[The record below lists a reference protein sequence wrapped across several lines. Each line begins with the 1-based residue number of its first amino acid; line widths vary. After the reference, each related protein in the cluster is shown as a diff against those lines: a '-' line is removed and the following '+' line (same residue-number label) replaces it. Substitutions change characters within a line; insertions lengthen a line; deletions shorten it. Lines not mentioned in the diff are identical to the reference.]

1 MKVLSFGLLALFCIT
16 FACCHSDKRAD
27 AAKLA
32 ELAKVAPADAP
43 VFKFDELKH
52 DFGDINQGEQVSYT
66 FKFKNVGKSPLVITK
81 AKASC
86 GCTVPKYD
94 NKLIDPNE
102 DGTIEVT
109 FTASG
114 PGLQYKT
121 VKIFANTI
129 PEIHELNITAN
140 VIAKDKE

>member
-1 MKVLSFGLLALFCIT
+1 MRVLSFSLLALLCIVFT
-16 FACCHSDKRAD
+16 CCHSGKKAD

-43 VFKFDELKH
+43 IFKFDELSH
-52 DFGDINQGEQVSYT
+52 DFGDIKQGEQVSYT

-86 GCTVPKYD
+86 GCTVPKYE
-94 NKLIDPNE
+94 NKLVDPKE
-102 DGTIEVT
+102 DGTLEVT
-109 FTASG
+109 FNSSS
-114 PGLQYKT
+114 PGMQYKT

-129 PEIHELNITAN
+129 PEIHELKITAN
-140 VIAKDKE
+140 VIAKDNE

>member
-1 MKVLSFGLLALFCIT
+1 MKAFSTVFLALLCAASFN
-16 FACCHSDKRAD
+16 CHSDKRAD

-43 VFKFDELKH
+43 VFKFEELKH
-52 DFGDINQGEQVSYT
+52 DFGEIKQGEQVSYT
-66 FKFKNVGKSPLVITK
+66 FKFRNVGKSPLVITK

-94 NKLIDPNE
+94 NKLVDPNE
-102 DGTIEVT
+102 DGSIEVS

-114 PGLQYKT
+114 PGMQYKT

-129 PEIHELNITAN
+129 PEVHELNITAN
-140 VIAKDKE
+140 VIEKDKE